1 MVTNDHEQD
10 TASNVVLL
18 VGPNELDEVDLAS
31 QPGATTF
38 EGESVDEAGRVP
50 TPEGTPVDVE
60 DGAAFAAVEPE
71 SLVFVSLEL
80 AGAAG
85 ACAN

>member
-1 MVTNDHEQD
+1 VY
-10 TASNVVLL
+10 
-18 VGPNELDEVDLAS
+18 
-31 QPGATTF
+31 
-38 EGESVDEAGRVP
+38 
-50 TPEGTPVDVE
+50 VE